1 MSKFILP
8 SFFIFMFFSATFYA
22 YLKQDVIL
30 TKTAIRESLFD
41 PESVIFSNIITKND
55 FVCGEVNAK
64 NLWGGYTGKRRFIS
78 TIENKTPRPM
88 IEHEDNITDFNKYW
102 GIFCAKF

>member
-1 MSKFILP
+1 MSKYIIIGCFASIL
-8 SFFIFMFFSATFYA
+8 FSAIFYT

-41 PESVIFSNIITKND
+41 PESAIFSNITTRND

-64 NLWGGYTGKRRFIS
+64 NRWGGYTGKRRFIS
-78 TIENKTPRPM
+78 TIEKNTPRPM
-88 IEHEDNITDFNKYW
+88 IEHEDNIAYFNEYW
-102 GIFCAKF
+102 SIFCAKS